1 MKKTKFTH
9 RVIAV
14 FLTLNFLQ
22 TLIPYNML
30 LASNNGPNA
39 PEAMSFEPVDATD
52 MVNLVTGDFS
62 YVLPLLNVP
71 SPEGGYPLALSYHTV
86 GMDQDASWVGLGW
99 ALNPGAITR
108 NVNGYPDDWGK
119 THYNEFFY
127 DQGWTEDFYSL
138 GIGATFYG
146 VDVGIGVSWGSN
158 QSLGGYLSVGYSG
171 GTGLGASV
179 TVGTNGGSVGIGI
192 GYEGFSLYADSNGNI
207 GAGYSRNFG
216 EASAGVGLNYNP
228 NSGLSGGASFAV
240 NDGYYEDRKGRNI
253 ARKSAGVGIGFS
265 SEGVAGNVRVNGNN
279 AGISMSTN
287 GATAGD
293 YDRTSSTTSFF
304 LPVYMFYINYSHTKV
319 KYSLYKYNH
328 LDVAGMLYP
337 YHANFNKNANVSYLL
352 EEKNFMDV
360 NTVLAYD
367 ITIDPDALIEAKEL
381 TERNNIVLPNYDN
394 YVVNAQGLSGMI
406 RPSSFKELILSGRGK
421 GEQNNDDLYMAY
433 VTHPHDGWT
442 DSWYDLGSYSH
453 FYFENTYNS
462 FLRVKRGNIYKPGFI
477 NEASDYGAYL
487 FETGDDFT
495 YDTAIG
501 ADGTH
506 YKASSR
512 KRTGNY
518 IETFTNKKIRDG
530 EAIGFIEANGI
541 DRQDETV
548 FTDEG
553 IGAYK
558 ITTLDGK
565 TYHYSLPV
573 YNFEIFYK
581 NFVNENDEDE
591 NFFEIQK
598 TKPYATHWL
607 LTAVTG
613 PDYFDTNANGSID
626 EEDDGY
632 WVELDYGKW
641 SDGYAWRGPN
651 DGGYDTNKGETDDT
665 YSYVWGRKQIY
676 YLDQIKTR
684 THTALFVKSLREDGM
699 STQMIKYKNIIDYQN
714 DSFDPSI
721 HSEEHNSSNH
731 THISSG
737 NYYSPDGQ
745 NHNLQSYIDAIP
757 VGKKSTYEYLDI
769 PASHVLKL
777 NKIILLKNEFVAVD
791 KSFNANTNISVAYM
805 AKGIGYSNVYYQ
817 SVNPEVAYEAP
828 SNYLTVSPIVLKE
841 SQQQLS
847 GNILDI
853 EDIEGLNLE
862 QNATQV
868 ISFQHNYELA
878 KNSPNS
884 EAVTGG
890 KLTLKKVSFKGK
902 GGVQVSPP
910 YTFGYYWPTVA
921 YNKEY
926 KDDWGYRSIKP
937 EVWSLK
943 EITTP
948 TGGKI
953 KIEYEPDSYYA
964 EAAYDVNDHP
974 VGDVENITIN
984 GLSAIISFADPIPV
998 MSDHFQAGKYLRLE
1012 FDAIFSGMSGGIQ
1025 ETKEKRYLVTEISNN
1040 QIVIEKGGD
1049 DFYLENFGGC
1059 VNNGNGPGQSCVT
1072 DVVVYNN
1079 RNDFTLINGSNGK
1092 QGGGLRVKSLE
1103 VVEDVGAAIATEYSY
1118 TDPSTGKITG
1128 ITSYSPSDE
1137 PKAVPYIS
1145 EIPSPTVLYGIVTVK
1160 AKDKLGEQM
1169 GKSIYEFETLE
1180 KYFPD
1185 EATLFH
1191 LGEAFK
1197 VEENQNETF
1206 LEGDV
1211 QANKYTIYNKLA
1223 NVGRLL
1229 SVSSYN
1235 AYDQLLSKT
1244 TNRYKQDLDSEGEI
1258 GVTQESYRSIKRVS
1272 KNSEKTYHISSSSKV
1287 SYPSVLEST
1296 VATGGGY
1303 TNTTYYDKYDFLTGQ
1318 VLETRTYDSKGN
1330 VFKQKIVPAYHIEA
1344 YQGIVNSGNGMNAK
1358 VDDLTNRN
1366 MLTQQAANY
1375 TYIKDAATDQW
1386 KETGVGITTWNKE
1399 WTYRED
1405 NGTDHN
1411 PVEEHE
1417 KIWRKHQNYTWQGDI
1432 NEDGTFQNFTD
1443 NFDWSPGAVQ
1453 VPQWKKLSEV
1463 TRYDPYSMPL
1473 EVTDINGN
1481 KAATKMGDH
1490 HTKVYATANAG
1501 YDEAFYSGAEDLIGS
1516 TDQFSGGVYKG
1527 INATVTDVHTHT
1539 GMYSV
1544 ETPANAKAFVVVP
1557 QETGDYRVSVWVSE
1571 KDYPDTRVI
1580 TPSGTYSYNEGE
1592 VVRAGNWVQL
1602 NFIVP
1607 VITGQ
1612 EVYVTSISETAYY
1625 DDFRLYPVA
1634 SAVTSYVYNQWDELT
1649 HILGANNLATRF
1661 EYDTAGR
1668 LIKTYNEVADFSG
1681 PGSGGFKLVKE
1692 HQYRYKL
1699 IGDMDAD
1706 GDGII
1711 DPVELY
1717 DPLNAVVSPENGYIN
1732 PGLLTVTPSGGSGQY
1747 QYQFGTG
1754 LITGAGQLDN
1764 INYTAV
1770 TAENTLH
1777 VFNVPCTGGD
1787 YGYHAKVVKVKVI
1800 DQVTGGVKEFVKYYN
1815 KTCADGGG
1823 NPGAPVEMPQNQK
1836 Q

>member
-9 RVIAV
+9 SVIAV

-30 LASNNGPNA
+30 LASNNGPHA

-86 GMDQDASWVGLGW
+86 GTDQDASWVGLGW
-99 ALNPGAITR
+99 SLNPGAITR

-119 THYNEFFY
+119 THYDEFFY

-146 VDVGIGVSWGSN
+146 VDVGIGVSWGTN

-179 TVGTNGGSVGIGI
+179 TVGTNGGSVGIG
-192 GYEGFSLYADSNGNI
+192 YEGFSLYADSNGNI

-216 EASAGVGLNYNP
+216 EVSAGVGLNYNP

-265 SEGVAGNVRVNGNN
+265 SQGVAVNARVNGNN
-279 AGISMSTN
+279 AGISTSTN

-293 YDRTSSTTSFF
+293 YDITSSTTSFF

-337 YHANFNKNANVSYLL
+337 YHANFNKDANVSYLL

-367 ITIDPDALIEAKEL
+367 RTIGPDALIETEEL

-421 GEQNNDDLYMAY
+421 SEQNNDDLYTAY

-453 FYFENTYNS
+453 FYFENTYDS

-506 YKASSR
+506 YKAGSR

-530 EAIGFIEANGI
+530 EAVGFIEANGLN
-541 DRQDETV
+541 RQDETM

-573 YNFEIFYK
+573 YNFEVFYK

-626 EEDDGY
+626 EEDYGY

-699 STQMIKYKNIIDYQN
+699 STQMVKYKNIIDYQN

-721 HSEEHNSSNH
+721 HSEEHKSSNH

-777 NKIILLKNEFVAVD
+777 NKIILLKNEFVTVD
-791 KSFNANTNISVAYM
+791 KSFNANTNMSVAYM

-817 SVNPEVAYEAP
+817 SVDPEVAYEAP
-828 SNYLTVSPIVLKE
+828 SNYLTVSPIVFKE
-841 SQQQLS
+841 IQQQLS

-890 KLTLKKVSFKGK
+890 RLTLKKVSFKGK
-902 GGVQVSPP
+902 GGVQVVPP
-910 YTFGYYWPTVA
+910 YVFDYSWPTIA

-953 KIEYEPDSYYA
+953 KIEYESDSYYA
-964 EAAYDVNDHP
+964 EAACNEPIPFGEVTSIFID
-974 VGDVENITIN
+974 GQSATIN
-984 GLSAIISFADPIPV
+984 FTPGSIANIDDYFEIDSYRSF
-998 MSDHFQAGKYLRLE
+998 E
-1012 FDAIFSGMSGGIQ
+1012 FDVLYRENLF
-1025 ETKEKRYLVTEISNN
+1025 
-1040 QIVIEKGGD
+1040 D
-1049 DFYLENFGGC
+1049 DFESQTKKKWCKITGVMTNAIEIDTENDLHYFTNYGGC
-1059 VNNGNGPGQSCVT
+1059 DIDGVSIECINSLTVYGQSSDYT
-1072 DVVVYNN
+1072 
-1079 RNDFTLINGSNGK
+1079 IAEGANGK
-1092 QGGGLRVKSLE
+1092 KGGGLRVKSLE
-1103 VVEDVGAAIATEYSY
+1103 VVGDDNMTLTANYEY
-1118 TDPSTGKITG
+1118 TDPSTNKITG
-1128 ITSYSPSDE
+1128 ITSYAPSDE
-1137 PKAVPYIS
+1137 PKAIPYIS
-1145 EIPSPTVLYGIVTVK
+1145 EIPSPMVMYGMVTVK
-1160 AKDKLGEQM
+1160 TKDNLGNQL
-1169 GKSIYEFETLE
+1169 GKSVYEFETLQPFE
-1180 KYFPD
+1180 QNDSYIYN
-1185 EATLFH
+1185 

-1197 VEENQNETF
+1197 VKENQNETF

-1258 GVTQESYRSIKRVS
+1258 GVTQESYRSIKRVR
-1272 KNSEKTYHISSSSKV
+1272 KNNHNTYMVSSSGKV

-1344 YQGIVNSGNGMNAK
+1344 YQGVVNSGNGMNAK

-1411 PVEEHE
+1411 PVEENE

-1443 NFDWSPGAVQ
+1443 NFDWSPEAVQ

-1501 YDEAFYSGAEDLIGS
+1501 YDEMFYTGVEDMLLEYM
-1516 TDQFSGGVYKG
+1516 FSGDVFKG
-1527 INATVTDVHTHT
+1527 MNANFSDTYAHT
-1539 GMYSV
+1539 GKFSILVNSNM
-1544 ETPANAKAFVVVP
+1544 AFAVKP
-1557 QETGDYRVSVWVSE
+1557 GKTGDYRVSVWAMYQNYE
-1571 KDYPDTRVI
+1571 NARVV
-1580 TPSGTYSYNEGE
+1580 TPSGTHTYNEEE
-1592 VVRAGNWVQL
+1592 VVRAGDWVQL
-1602 NFIVP
+1602 NFDVP
-1607 VITGQ
+1607 VNAGDI
-1612 EVYVTSISETAYY
+1612 VYVTSISGQIYF
-1625 DDFRLYPVA
+1625 DDFRMHPVA
-1634 SAVTSYVYNQWDELT
+1634 ASMTSYVYNEWDELT

-1668 LIKTYNEVADFSG
+1668 LIKTYNEVVDFSG

-1711 DPVELY
+1711 DPVELF
-1717 DPLNAVVSPENGYIN
+1717 DPLNAVLSPENGYIN

-1770 TAENTLH
+1770 TAENTFH

-1800 DQVTGGVKEFVKYYN
+1800 DQVTGGIKEFVKYYN

-1823 NPGAPVEMPQNQK
+1823 NPGGPVETPQNQE